1 MVFVWLAILF
11 SSISWLYSL
20 NIYKTPVPWVGWI
33 LIGLAAALASYGLYG
48 RISDRFDRRSLYLLI
63 PLILSSAILPLP
75 YRIGP
80 GMMAV
85 AVILMLWP
93 KLRPLSFGLLFIG
106 GVLVVQSLVPGLY
119 AALSARSPTA
129 NGLTPIVFGL
139 LRFLRVPVG
148 YSQNTLFF
156 RTMRQLHEIQ
166 TTWAAAGLLPALLIV
181 VGGIVAI
188 PLYFGNMWRKVVHL
202 VVSMGVYMVVR
213 YVVML
218 LFFLYIM
225 YFVGYE
231 EDIAKT
237 YILWNPAL
245 IGISFLP
252 FVFIIR
258 KFFRPQKEP
267 SPPVVFE
274 KSRFTPGQRLSF
286 ILLCVGA
293 FLLTAAFGFHD
304 PGRLKEGRLAID
316 EGHSEWTVTT
326 RRYDTKWYGS
336 ESGYNYYCMA
346 EYLGHHYALKKTF
359 DTITAEVLDNCD
371 ILMLKI
377 PTRPFT
383 QDEIDAIVSFVK
395 KGGSLFLIGDHTN
408 VFGSSVYLNPIA
420 SRFGFKFRYDCLF
433 DIERVFEQVY
443 TRPRILP
450 HPIIQRMPPFLF
462 AVSCSIEPSSFFPE
476 RVILAGG
483 LKKIDI
489 DYSSS
494 NFYPQ
499 VADRLGM
506 WFGNFHQAVAVKY
519 GRGRVVGFTDSTVYS
534 NFAAFYPGK
543 PEFLLG
549 AVDWLNRKNR
559 FAWLNK
565 FFLIISVCCFLVAAY
580 VFPRKGTGNFGFASI
595 AFVGVIFSVS
605 LAIFLFGAL
614 NRSVYRPPKPIS
626 KFNSIVFEQ
635 DHCDYDLPL
644 LGFVREPYRGYE
656 IFYQWILRLGY
667 YPFAVPGVEESIE
680 KAEKTG
686 LILFINPS
694 VDFTGKEIDALERF
708 VSDGGRLLVADRVDN
723 SSNASIKLLD
733 RFGMSADKAVKVEAT
748 PAYEPSSHMSWNL
761 GDAFELK
768 GGKPLLFTE
777 EATPVMTFT
786 EYGDG
791 LVAALSFS
799 QAFADAGM
807 GYIEG
812 VLPDRRLLHHY
823 HLQFAII
830 KGLIEGNP
838 REALINADKL

>member
-11 SSISWLYSL
+11 SSISWLYGL

-156 RTMRQLHEIQ
+156 RTMRELYEIQ
-166 TTWAAAGLLPALLIV
+166 TTWAAIGLLPALLMV
-181 VGGIVAI
+181 VGGMVAI
-188 PLYFGNMWRKVVHL
+188 PLYFRNVWRKVVHL
-202 VVSMGVYMVVR
+202 VVSMGIYVVVR
-213 YVVML
+213 YVFL
-218 LFFLYIM
+218 LVFFLYAM
-225 YFVGYE
+225 YFVGYDE
-231 EDIAKT
+231 EASKT
-237 YILWNPAL
+237 YIFWNPVL

-252 FVFIIR
+252 FVIIIHR
-258 KFFRPQKEP
+258 FLYPREK
-267 SPPVVFE
+267 PVSAVVLE
-274 KSRFTPGQRLSF
+274 DLSLAPRQRLTAV
-286 ILLCVGA
+286 LLCTGA
-293 FLLTAAFGFHD
+293 FLLTASFGFHD
-304 PGRLKEGRLAID
+304 PGTLKKGRLAID

-326 RRYDTKWYGS
+326 KRYDTKWYGS

-346 EYLGHHYALKKTF
+346 EYLGHHYSLKRNLE
-359 DTITAEVLDNCD
+359 TITPEMLDSCDVL
-371 ILMLKI
+371 MVKV
-377 PTRPFT
+377 PTNSYSKE
-383 QDEIDAIVSFVK
+383 EIEAIVYFVER
-395 KGGSLFLIGDHTN
+395 GGGLFLIGDHTN
-408 VFGSSVYLNPIA
+408 VFGSSTYLNPLA

-450 HPIIQRMPPFLF
+450 HPIVQRMPPFLF
-462 AVSCSIEPSSFFPE
+462 AVSCSIEPNSFFPG

-483 LKKIDI
+483 LKKLDI
-489 DYSSS
+489 DYSVS

-499 VADRLGM
+499 VVDRLGM
-506 WFGNFHQAVAVKY
+506 WFGNFHQTIATRY

-534 NFAAFYPGK
+534 NFSAFYPGK

-565 FFLIISVCCFLVAAY
+565 FFLIISVCCFLVSAY
-580 VFPRKGTGNFGFASI
+580 VFPRKGARNSGFTSI
-595 AFVGVIFSVS
+595 TFVGIIFSVS

-614 NRSVYRPPKPIS
+614 NRSVHRPPKPIS

-644 LGFVREPYRGYE
+644 TGFTREAGQSYE
-656 IFYQWILRLGY
+656 MFFQWVLRLGY
-667 YPFAVPGVEESIE
+667 YPFAVPNIEESIE
-680 KAEKTG
+680 RG
-686 LILFINPS
+686 DLVVLINPVS
-694 VDFTGKEIDALERF
+694 DFTAREIDALERF
-708 VSDGGRLLVADRVDN
+708 VFQGGRLLVADRVENGSD
-723 SSNASIKLLD
+723 ASKKLLE
-733 RFGMSADKAVKVEAT
+733 RFDIFADKGLVADAS
-748 PAYEPSSHMSWNL
+748 PAYEPSSHVSWDL
-761 GDAFELK
+761 RDAFELR

-777 EATPVMTFT
+777 RAVPVMTFADHG
-786 EYGDG
+786 EG
-791 LVAALSFS
+791 LVLALSFS
-799 QAFADAGM
+799 DAFNDAGM
-807 GYIEG
+807 GFTEG
-812 VLPDRRLLHHY
+812 VLPDPGLLHHY